1 MNGTNKTTDNFLSPK
16 TEASPKNLS
25 ESGQSDVESA
35 SGEKPVPDNLMVL
48 NADPGAKDLNH
59 RLQEMGAEL
68 SQLSEHL
75 GTSHQVL
82 LQKSQHTDNEVK
94 NSQSKLN
101 HLETSYEQL
110 GKKSEIL
117 AKETARLALILNENS
132 SRYTDS
138 INSLEKN
145 SSKNF
150 DKVSQQIKL
159 LDEQVLQLVSDYK
172 ALKSDSDSLISEISA
187 QTKHLA
193 NSFSEQTNDFKKL
206 AQEIEV
212 RNKNLDSRLDQVGHN
227 FSFHDTKILKLHEKD
242 TELETKSNSLK
253 DRLKQ
258 TETDQKETVSLL
270 EKTLKTKITSVS
282 DNSKKQHQILTSEH
296 KTLENRTCQIES
308 KVTQLGSDS
317 SQTRQNHQQQLSA
330 HDEQLSE
337 NQTSLHSH
345 NDRLEQ
351 LKSVDDELT
360 LRAEGLKKTTERLDE
375 HSGVLEKTSISLR
388 KHSHE
393 LQRAV
398 NQLDEQNKQLEN
410 KTDELGLQIA
420 AGVQSERQHFQSMTM
435 AISIVAILTVVGLA
449 YSFVN
454 QQSLWQSNMDND
466 RVIERRL
473 NMQLSEQ
480 NVKMVQVEQNLVQAG
495 QQRNQLTQTIET
507 LQIQLKAEQE
517 KANNLLKDSEDKNI
531 KIVQLKTELNEID
544 ENVQFLNTS
553 VGPLKDYVRNTGK
566 QALNNATWLAQ
577 QSPDEFAIQLTSV
590 DSKQKLYRYIE
601 QYGFALQDELAW
613 FTINSKGKDYYILT
627 YGHFQKLSQARAVF
641 SQLPSYITESS
652 PGVSRLKDIQ
662 TFIH

>member
-1 MNGTNKTTDNFLSPK
+1 MNGTSKTTDNFLSPK
-16 TEASPKNLS
+16 TEASPKNPS
-25 ESGQSDVESA
+25 ESGQSDVESV
-35 SGEKPVPDNLMVL
+35 SGEKQVPDNLMVL

-59 RLQEMGAEL
+59 QLHEMGSEL
-68 SQLSEHL
+68 SQLSEDL
-75 GTSHQVL
+75 GTSHQAL
-82 LQKSQHTDNEVK
+82 LQKNQHTDNEVK
-94 NSQSKLN
+94 NSQSKL
-101 HLETSYEQL
+101 
-110 GKKSEIL
+110 
-117 AKETARLALILNENS
+117 
-132 SRYTDS
+132 
-138 INSLEKN
+138 
-145 SSKNF
+145 
-150 DKVSQQIKL
+150 
-159 LDEQVLQLVSDYK
+159 
-172 ALKSDSDSLISEISA
+172 
-187 QTKHLA
+187 KHLA
-193 NSFSEQTNDFKKL
+193 DSFSGYANDFKKL

-227 FSFHDTKILKLHEKD
+227 FSFHETKILKLHEKD

-258 TETDQKETVSLL
+258 TETDQKETVSTL
-270 EKTLKTKITSVS
+270 EKTLKTKITSVL
-282 DNSKKQHQILTSEH
+282 DNSKKQYQILTSEH
-296 KTLENRTCQIES
+296 KTLENRASQVES
-308 KVTQLGSDS
+308 RVTQLGSDT

-330 HDEQLSE
+330 HDKQLSE

-375 HSGVLEKTSISLR
+375 HSDVLEKTSISLR

-398 NQLDEQNKQLEN
+398 NQLDEQNIELEN
-410 KTDELGLQIA
+410 KTDELGFQVA

-435 AISIVAILTVVGLA
+435 AISIVAILTVMGLA

-454 QQSLWQSNMDND
+454 QQSLWQSSMDND

-480 NVKMVQVEQNLVQAG
+480 NVKIVQVEQNLVKTG
-495 QQRNQLTQTIET
+495 QQRSQLAQNIEFLQT
-507 LQIQLKAEQE
+507 QLKIEQE
-517 KANNLLKDSEDKNI
+517 KANSLLKDSEDKNI
-531 KIVQLKTELNEID
+531 KIVQLKNELNEID

-566 QALNNATWLAQ
+566 QTLNNASWLAQ
-577 QSPDEFAIQLTSV
+577 QSSDEFAIQLTSV

-613 FTINSKGKDYYILT
+613 FTIDSKGKDYYILT

-652 PGVSRLKDIQ
+652 PGISRLKDIQ
-662 TFIH
+662 AFIH